1 MFWSIVWSKSDNQN
15 LNSSGAVFCFVHCLI
30 YKVQSLASFS
40 LAWGSTYS
48 IISHSLAFVKGF
60 LEFFQLFQL
69 SEFRFIWFLL
79 AFMTNRVSCFCLPFP
94 VGVQRNVVYYITS
107 FSVCQG
113 VLEASFDFLFREPI
127 PFPNR
132 LGSALPKDQLTSS
145 RCSAQRHLLYHIQLL
160 LSRGFWKIFWRFLR
174 LLPEHQRYSNDG
186 CWDYFMPKRFLNLS
200 TRPPVSTS
208 FCLPVKKGWH
218 FEQISTCIWERQKN
232 IVWIQHIII
241 WNW

>member
-40 LAWGSTYS
+40 LAWGWTYS
-48 IISHSLAFVKGF
+48 IISHSLALVKGF

-69 SEFRFIWFLL
+69 SEFRFLWFLL

-94 VGVQRNVVYYITS
+94 VGAQRNVVYYITS

-113 VLEASFDFLFREPI
+113 VLEAFFDFLFREPI

-145 RCSAQRHLLYHIQLL
+145 RRSAQRHLLYHIQLL
-160 LSRGFWKIFWRFLR
+160 LSRGFWKIFWRLPSVSATQSQNTMHSQRVLIYDTTNSDFCQPLSGNFFPFFCSLSGGA
-174 LLPEHQRYSNDG
+174 LLIFPLFRCTICVG
-186 CWDYFMPKRFLNLS
+186 CF
-200 TRPPVSTS
+200 
-208 FCLPVKKGWH
+208 
-218 FEQISTCIWERQKN
+218 
-232 IVWIQHIII
+232 
-241 WNW
+241 